1 MFLREKY
8 LNKIEPFI
16 ESDLIKVI
24 TGMRRSGKSILL
36 NQIKDK
42 ILSDGKSAEQIV
54 FINFESFKYKDLYN
68 AETLYSYLTERLDI
82 KNKYYLFFD
91 EIQMVNEFERVLNSL
106 RVDYN
111 VSIFVTGSNANLLSG
126 ELATLLSG
134 RYVKFD
140 IFPFTYKEYVAYLG
154 LDPKDEKVFMD
165 YIIFGGMPQ
174 TFNFSNPKEKEAL
187 LIDILDS
194 IVYKDILMSLSAKNI
209 ETIKRFINYVLHST
223 SLDFNAQS
231 IVRYLKSERI
241 NTTPDTIYSYI
252 DAILNSMIVR
262 KCSRYD
268 IKGKKVLK
276 RQEKYY
282 VADLGLRNHTLNLE
296 KMDYGACFET
306 IIYNQLIAIGYEV
319 NIGKIGDYEV
329 DFIAQRNNKRVYIQV
344 AYLLANDDIINREFR
359 GLESIIDNYEK
370 IVISNDTFDFS
381 RNGIKHLNII
391 DFLMKDDLW
400 NSCWITKFR
409 L

>member
-1 MFLREKY
+1 MYLREKY
-8 LNKIEPFI
+8 LKKIEPFI

-24 TGMRRSGKSILL
+24 TGMRRSGKSVLL

-42 ILSDGKSAEQIV
+42 ILLDGTNSEQIIV
-54 FINFESFKYKDLYN
+54 INFESFKYKDLYN
-68 AETLYSYLTERLDI
+68 GEMLYAYLSERLDI
-82 KNKYYLFFD
+82 KNKYYLLFD

-140 IFPFTYKEYVAYLG
+140 IFPFTYKEYVTYLD
-154 LDPKDEKVFMD
+154 LNPKNKKVFND
-165 YIIFGGMPQ
+165 YLIFGGMPQ
-174 TFNFSNPKEKEAL
+174 TFNFSHPKEKEAL

-296 KMDYGACFET
+296 KIDYGACFET
-306 IIYNQLIAIGYEV
+306 IVYNQLIANGFEV

-329 DFIAQRNNKRVYIQV
+329 DFIAQKNHKKVYIQV

-359 GLESIIDNYEK
+359 GLESIDDNFEK
-370 IVISNDTFDFS
+370 IVISNDAFDFS
-381 RNGIKHLNII
+381 KNGIKHLNII
-391 DFLMKDDLW
+391 DFLMKNDMY
-400 NSCWITKFR
+400 
-409 L
+409 

>member
-1 MFLREKY
+1 MYLREKY
-8 LNKIEPFI
+8 LKQIEPFV

-24 TGMRRSGKSILL
+24 TGMRRSGKSVLL
-36 NQIKDK
+36 NQIKNK
-42 ILSDGKSAEQIV
+42 ILLDGINSKQII

-68 AETLYSYLTERLDI
+68 AETFYNYLVERLDI
-82 KNKYYLFFD
+82 KNKFYLFFD
-91 EIQMVNEFERVLNSL
+91 EIQMVSEFERVLNSL

-134 RYVKFD
+134 RYVKFY
-140 IFPFTYKEYVAYLG
+140 IFPFSYKEYVTYLG

-296 KMDYGACFET
+296 KIDYGACFET
-306 IIYNQLIAIGYEV
+306 IVYNQLIANGFEV

-329 DFIAQRNNKRVYIQV
+329 DFIAQKNNKRVYIQV
-344 AYLLANDDIINREFR
+344 AYLLANDEIINREFK

-370 IVISNDTFDFS
+370 IVISNDAFDFS

-391 DFLMKDDLW
+391 DFLMKNVL
-400 NSCWITKFR
+400 
-409 L
+409 

>member
-1 MFLREKY
+1 MYLREKY
-8 LNKIEPFI
+8 LKQIEPFI

-24 TGMRRSGKSILL
+24 TGMRRSGKSVLL

-42 ILSDGKSAEQIV
+42 ILLDGTNSEQII
-54 FINFESFKYKDLYN
+54 FINFESFKYKELYN
-68 AETLYSYLTERLDI
+68 AETLYAYLSERLDI
-82 KNKYYLFFD
+82 KNKYYLLFD
-91 EIQMVNEFERVLNSL
+91 EIQMVDEFERVLNSL

-140 IFPFTYKEYVAYLG
+140 IFPFTYKEYVTYLG

-165 YIIFGGMPQ
+165 YIIFGGLPQ
-174 TFNFSNPKEKEAL
+174 TFKFSNPKEKEAL

-296 KMDYGACFET
+296 KIDYGACFET
-306 IIYNQLIAIGYEV
+306 IIYNQLIANGFEV

-329 DFIAQRNNKRVYIQV
+329 DFIAQKNHKKVYIQV
-344 AYLLANDDIINREFR
+344 AYLLANDEIINREFR
-359 GLESIIDNYEK
+359 GLESIDDNFEK
-370 IVISNDTFDFS
+370 IVISNDAFDFS

-391 DFLMKDDLW
+391 DFLL
-400 NSCWITKFR
+400 NNGV
-409 L
+409 

>member
-1 MFLREKY
+1 MYLREKY
-8 LNKIEPFI
+8 LKQIEPFI

-24 TGMRRSGKSILL
+24 TGMRRSGKSVLL

-42 ILSDGKSAEQIV
+42 LLSDGKSAEQIV

>member
-1 MFLREKY
+1 MYIREKY
-8 LNKIEPFI
+8 LSKIEPFI

-24 TGMRRSGKSILL
+24 TGIRRSGKSILL
-36 NQIKDK
+36 NQLRDR
-42 ILSDGKSAEQIV
+42 ILLDGTNSEQIL

-68 AETLYSYLTERLDI
+68 AETLYAYLSERLDT

-91 EIQMVNEFERVLNSL
+91 EIQMVNEFERVISSL

-111 VSIFVTGSNANLLSG
+111 VSIFITGSNANLLSG

-140 IFPFTYKEYVAYLG
+140 IFPFTYKEYVTYLG
-154 LDPKDEKVFMD
+154 LDPKDQRVFND

-209 ETIKRFINYVLHST
+209 ETIKRFISYVLHST
-223 SLDFNAQS
+223 SLDFNAHS

-296 KMDYGACFET
+296 KIDYGACFET
-306 IIYNQLIAIGYEV
+306 IVYNQLIANGFEV

-329 DFIAQRNNKRVYIQV
+329 DFIAQKNYKKVYIQV
-344 AYLLANDDIINREFR
+344 AYQLANDEIINREFR
-359 GLESIIDNYEK
+359 GLESIDDNFEK
-370 IVISNDTFDFS
+370 IVISNDAFDFS

-391 DFLMKDDLW
+391 DFLMD
-400 NSCWITKFR
+400 NGM
-409 L
+409 

>member
-1 MFLREKY
+1 MYLREKY
-8 LNKIEPFI
+8 LKQIEPFI

-24 TGMRRSGKSILL
+24 TGMRRSGKSVLL
-36 NQIKDK
+36 NQIKNK
-42 ILSDGKSAEQIV
+42 ILLDEINSKQII

-68 AETLYSYLTERLDI
+68 AETLYKYLSERLDI
-82 KNKYYLFFD
+82 KNKFYLFFD
-91 EIQMVNEFERVLNSL
+91 EIQMVSEFERVLNSL

-140 IFPFTYKEYVAYLG
+140 IFPFTYKEYVTYLG

-296 KMDYGACFET
+296 KIDYGACFET
-306 IIYNQLIAIGYEV
+306 IIYNQLIANGFEV

-329 DFIAQRNNKRVYIQV
+329 DFIAKKNHKKVYIQV
-344 AYLLANDDIINREFR
+344 AYLLANDEIINREFR
-359 GLESIIDNYEK
+359 GLESITDNYEK

-391 DFLMKDDLW
+391 DFLMKNIL
-400 NSCWITKFR
+400 
-409 L
+409 

>member
-24 TGMRRSGKSILL
+24 TGMRRSGKSVLL
-36 NQIKDK
+36 NQIKNK
-42 ILSDGKSAEQIV
+42 ILLDGINSKQII
-54 FINFESFKYKDLYN
+54 FINFESFKYKDIYN
-68 AETLYSYLTERLDI
+68 AETLYKYLSERLDI
-82 KNKYYLFFD
+82 KNKFYLFFD

-111 VSIFVTGSNANLLSG
+111 VSVFVTGSNANLLSG

-140 IFPFTYKEYVAYLG
+140 IFPFTYKEYVTYLG

-268 IKGKKVLK
+268 IKGRKVLK

-296 KMDYGACFET
+296 KIDYGACFET
-306 IIYNQLIAIGYEV
+306 IVYNQLIANGYEV

-391 DFLMKDDLW
+391 DFLMKDIL
-400 NSCWITKFR
+400 
-409 L
+409 

>member
-1 MFLREKY
+1 MYLREKY
-8 LNKIEPFI
+8 LKQIEPFI

-24 TGMRRSGKSILL
+24 TGMRRSGKSVLL

-42 ILSDGKSAEQIV
+42 ILLDGTNSEQII
-54 FINFESFKYKDLYN
+54 FINFESFKYKKLYN
-68 AETLYSYLTERLDI
+68 AETLYAYLSERLDI
-82 KNKYYLFFD
+82 KNKYYLLFD
-91 EIQMVNEFERVLNSL
+91 EIQMVDEFERVLNSL
-106 RVDYN
+106 RVDYK

-140 IFPFTYKEYVAYLG
+140 IFPFTYKEYVTYLG

-165 YIIFGGMPQ
+165 YIIFGGLPQ
-174 TFNFSNPKEKEAL
+174 TFKFSNPKEKEAL

-296 KMDYGACFET
+296 KIDYGACFET
-306 IIYNQLIAIGYEV
+306 IIYNQLIANGFEV

-329 DFIAQRNNKRVYIQV
+329 DFIAQKNHKKVYIQV
-344 AYLLANDDIINREFR
+344 AYLLANDEIINREFR
-359 GLESIIDNYEK
+359 GLESIDDNFEK

-391 DFLMKDDLW
+391 DFLL
-400 NSCWITKFR
+400 NNGV
-409 L
+409 

>member
-16 ESDLIKVI
+16 DSDLIKVI
-24 TGMRRSGKSILL
+24 TGMRRSGKSVLL

-42 ILSDGKSAEQIV
+42 ILADGIGAEQIV
-54 FINFESFKYKDLYN
+54 FINFESFKYKKLYN
-68 AETLYSYLTERLDI
+68 AETLYSYLSERLDI

-140 IFPFTYKEYVAYLG
+140 IFPFTYKEYVTYLG
-154 LDPKDEKVFMD
+154 LDPKDEKVFND

-174 TFNFSNPKEKEAL
+174 PFNFSNSKEKEAL

-209 ETIKRFINYVLHST
+209 ETIKRFINYVLYST

-241 NTTPDTIYSYI
+241 NTTPDTIYLYI
-252 DAILNSMIVR
+252 DAILNSLIVR
-262 KCSRYD
+262 RCSRYD

-296 KMDYGACFET
+296 KIDYGACFET
-306 IIYNQLIAIGYEV
+306 IVYNQLIADGFEV

-329 DFIAQRNNKRVYIQV
+329 DFIAQKNNKKVYIQI
-344 AYLLANDDIINREFR
+344 AYLLANEDIINREFR
-359 GLESIIDNYEK
+359 GLESIDDNFEK
-370 IVISNDTFDFS
+370 IVISSDTFDFS

-391 DFLMKDDLW
+391 DFLM
-400 NSCWITKFR
+400 NNGM
-409 L
+409 

>member
-1 MFLREKY
+1 MYLRDKY
-8 LNKIEPFI
+8 LNQIEPFI

-24 TGMRRSGKSILL
+24 TGMRRSGKSVLL
-36 NQIKDK
+36 NQIKEK
-42 ILSDGKSAEQIV
+42 ILADGIDSEQVV
-54 FINFESFKYKDLYN
+54 FINFESFQYKDLYN
-68 AETLYSYLTERLDI
+68 AETLYPYLTERLDTKI
-82 KNKYYLFFD
+82 KYYLFFD

-140 IFPFTYKEYVAYLG
+140 IFPFTYKEYVTYLA
-154 LDPKDEKVFMD
+154 LDPKDQKVFND
-165 YIIFGGMPQ
+165 YLIFGGMPQ

-209 ETIKRFINYVLHST
+209 ETIKRFINYVLYST

-231 IVRYLKSERI
+231 IVKYLKSERI
-241 NTTPDTIYSYI
+241 NTTPDTIYTYI
-252 DAILNSMIVR
+252 DAILNSLIVR
-262 KCSRYD
+262 RCSRYD

-296 KMDYGACFET
+296 KIDYGACFET
-306 IIYNQLIAIGYEV
+306 IVYNQLIANGFEV

-329 DFIAQRNNKRVYIQV
+329 DFIARKSHKKVYIQV
-344 AYLLANDDIINREFR
+344 AYMLVNDDIINREFR
-359 GLESIIDNYEK
+359 GLESIDDNYEK
-370 IVISNDTFDFS
+370 IVISYDNFDFS
-381 RNGIKHLNII
+381 RNGIKHINII
-391 DFLMKDDLW
+391 DFLM
-400 NSCWITKFR
+400 NNGI
-409 L
+409 

>member
-1 MFLREKY
+1 MFLRKKY

-24 TGMRRSGKSILL
+24 TGMRRSGKSVLL

-42 ILSDGKSAEQIV
+42 ISANGIGTEQIV
-54 FINFESFKYKDLYN
+54 FINFESFKYKKLYN
-68 AETLYSYLTERLDI
+68 AETLYSYLSERLDMN
-82 KNKYYLFFD
+82 NKYYLFFD
-91 EIQMVNEFERVLNSL
+91 EIQVVNDFERVLSSL

-140 IFPFTYKEYVAYLG
+140 IFPFTYKEYVTYLG
-154 LDPKDEKVFMD
+154 LDPKDEKVFND

-174 TFNFSNPKEKEAL
+174 TFNFSNSKEKEAL
-187 LIDILDS
+187 LIDLLDS

-209 ETIKRFINYVLHST
+209 ETIKRFINYVLFST

-231 IVRYLKSERI
+231 IVKYLKSERI
-241 NTTPDTIYSYI
+241 STTPDTIYLYI
-252 DAILNSMIVR
+252 DAILNSLIVR
-262 KCSRYD
+262 RCSRYD

-282 VADLGLRNHTLNLE
+282 VADLGLRNHTLNLG
-296 KMDYGACFET
+296 KIDYGACFET
-306 IIYNQLIAIGYEV
+306 IVYNQLIANGFEV

-329 DFIAQRNNKRVYIQV
+329 DFIAKKHNKKVYIQV

-359 GLESIIDNYEK
+359 GLESIADNFEK
-370 IVISNDTFDFS
+370 IVISGDKFDFS

-391 DFLMKDDLW
+391 DFLMKNDM
-400 NSCWITKFR
+400 
-409 L
+409 